1 MSLRRNQLLYFLF
14 VFVLLLSS
22 CKKDND
28 YVYTVDA
35 QLNPNGIAPLTALL
49 NITSEKPCKA
59 SVKVLGE
66 TPIEQSFEE
75 QSNNLRIPVVGLYAN
90 RVNEVA
96 VRLDFGTKIIR
107 DTVKI
112 RTQKLPNVFPII
124 EINNVVRSKMED
136 GLHGCDIHFA
146 NNGKLRSM
154 PFIFDDKGEVRWFL
168 DLSFHGKM
176 LSPFQ
181 RLRDGTILVVGR
193 QVIYEF
199 DMLGKQLK
207 KTEIDNN
214 YGMHHDVLEIPN
226 GDLLICV
233 GKRNAYIQLN
243 GERVNS
249 DSDFIIQFDRKNSRI
264 VKEWDLAKHL
274 DVGRADVNFL
284 RPGDWLHMNGLAYDA
299 SDNSII
305 VSGRNQGL
313 VKVSLDDELKWIL
326 APKRN
331 WKKSGRDGNGFET
344 KPYLLTAVNSEN
356 KPYKSSVQNGDVSA
370 DDFDFSWG
378 PHSPK
383 ILSNGNLLLYDNGF
397 YRNYNNEDNY
407 SRAVEYKI
415 NQTDKTVKQVWQYG
429 KERGTA
435 LFSSIISD
443 ADFLPN
449 TNNILMTS
457 GFVTPKVNHSAKIVE
472 VNYETGEEVFE
483 ATLYYKNVNGN
494 RESGWGQSDLLYRS
508 QRMELKY

>member
-1 MSLRRNQLLYFLF
+1 
-14 VFVLLLSS
+14 
-22 CKKDND
+22 
-28 YVYTVDA
+28 
-35 QLNPNGIAPLTALL
+35 
-49 NITSEKPCKA
+49 
-59 SVKVLGE
+59 
-66 TPIEQSFEE
+66 
-75 QSNNLRIPVVGLYAN
+75 
-90 RVNEVA
+90 
-96 VRLDFGTKIIR
+96 
-107 DTVKI
+107 
-112 RTQKLPNVFPII
+112 
-124 EINNVVRSKMED
+124 
-136 GLHGCDIHFA
+136 
-146 NNGKLRSM
+146 
-154 PFIFDDKGEVRWFL
+154 
-168 DLSFHGKM
+168 
-176 LSPFQ
+176 
-181 RLRDGTILVVGR
+181 
-193 QVIYEF
+193 
-199 DMLGKQLK
+199 MLGKQLK